1 MVFSSLKNAQLDALM
16 EISNVGVGNA
26 ATALSQ
32 MLNTSVEIRV
42 PSVKLL
48 EISDVPEH
56 LGGDDKAVLGMF
68 LKMLGDASGNM
79 LLIYPIESAERMV
92 GLLLQQD
99 LKGEELFSEM
109 ALSALKEVGNILASA
124 YLSALGTM
132 LNINL
137 ICSTPSISYDM
148 AGAIID
154 YTLIELCSSE
164 DKALVVETEFFLR
177 GDEVKGNFFLIPDPG
192 SLEVILA
199 AAGQGK

>member
-1 MVFSSLKNAQLDALM
+1 MVFSGLKNAQLDALM

-92 GLLLQQD
+92 SLLLQQD

-132 LNINL
+132 LSINL

>member
-1 MVFSSLKNAQLDALM
+1 MVFSGLKSAQLDALM

-42 PSVKLL
+42 PSVRLL
-48 EISDVPEH
+48 EISDVPDH
-56 LGGDDKAVLGMF
+56 LGGDDKPVLGMF
-68 LKMLGDASGNM
+68 LKMLGDAKGNM

-92 GLLLQQD
+92 SLLLQQD
-99 LKGEELFSEM
+99 IKGEELFSEL
-109 ALSALKEVGNILASA
+109 ALSALKEVGNILAST

-154 YTLIELCSSE
+154 YTLIELCSTE

>member
-1 MVFSSLKNAQLDALM
+1 M

-42 PSVKLL
+42 PRVKLL

-79 LLIYPIESAERMV
+79 LLIYPLESAERMV
-92 GLLLQQD
+92 SLLLQQD
-99 LKGEELFSEM
+99 IKGEELFSEM

-199 AAGQGK
+199 AAGQGG

>member
-1 MVFSSLKNAQLDALM
+1 MVFSGLKSSQLDALM

-42 PSVKLL
+42 PSIKLL

-68 LKMLGDASGNM
+68 LKMLGDANGNM
-79 LLIYPIESAERMV
+79 LFIYPIESAERMV
-92 GLLLQQD
+92 GLLLQQE
-99 LKGEELFSEM
+99 LKGEELFSEL

-199 AAGQGK
+199 AAGQGE

>member
-1 MVFSSLKNAQLDALM
+1 M

-42 PSVKLL
+42 PSIKLL
-48 EISDVPEH
+48 DISDVPEH

-79 LLIYPIESAERMV
+79 LFIYPIESAERMV
-92 GLLLQQD
+92 SLLLQQD
-99 LKGEELFSEM
+99 LKGEELFSEL

-164 DKALVVETEFFLR
+164 DKALLVETEFFLR

-199 AAGQGK
+199 AAGQGE

>member
-1 MVFSSLKNAQLDALM
+1 MVFSGLKSSQLDALM

-42 PSVKLL
+42 PSIKLL

-79 LLIYPIESAERMV
+79 LFIYPIESAERMV
-92 GLLLQQD
+92 SLLLQQD
-99 LKGEELFSEM
+99 LKGEELFSEL

-132 LNINL
+132 LSINL

-177 GDEVKGNFFLIPDPG
+177 GNEVKGNFFLIPDPG
-192 SLEVILA
+192 TLEVILA

>member
-1 MVFSSLKNAQLDALM
+1 MVFSGLKSAQLDALM

-42 PSVKLL
+42 PSIKLL

-79 LLIYPIESAERMV
+79 LFIYPIESAERMV
-92 GLLLQQD
+92 SLLLQQD
-99 LKGEELFSEM
+99 LKGEELFSEL

-192 SLEVILA
+192 SLEVILT
-199 AAGQGK
+199 AAGQGE

>member
-1 MVFSSLKNAQLDALM
+1 MVFSSLKSAQLDALM

-48 EISDVPEH
+48 DISDVPDH

-68 LKMLGDASGNM
+68 LKMLGDANGNM

-92 GLLLQQD
+92 SLLLQQD
-99 LKGEELFSEM
+99 TKGEELFSELS
-109 ALSALKEVGNILASA
+109 LSALKEVGNILAST

-154 YTLIELCSSE
+154 YTLIELCSTE

>member
-1 MVFSSLKNAQLDALM
+1 MVFSGLKSSQLDALM

-42 PSVKLL
+42 PSIKLL
-48 EISDVPEH
+48 DISDVPEH

-68 LKMLGDASGNM
+68 LKMLGDANGNM
-79 LLIYPIESAERMV
+79 LFIYPIESAERMV
-92 GLLLQQD
+92 GLLLQQE
-99 LKGEELFSEM
+99 LKGEELFSEL

-199 AAGQGK
+199 AAGQGE

>member
-1 MVFSSLKNAQLDALM
+1 MVFSGLKSAQLDALM

-48 EISDVPEH
+48 DISDVPDH
-56 LGGDDKAVLGMF
+56 LGGDDKPVLGMF
-68 LKMLGDASGNM
+68 LKMLGDAKGNM

-92 GLLLQQD
+92 SLLLQQD
-99 LKGEELFSEM
+99 IKGEELFSELS
-109 ALSALKEVGNILASA
+109 LSALKEVGNILAST

-154 YTLIELCSSE
+154 YTLIELCSTE

>member
-1 MVFSSLKNAQLDALM
+1 MVFSGLKTAQLDALM
-16 EISNVGVGNA
+16 EISNIGVGNA

-32 MLNTSVEIRV
+32 MLDTSVEIRV
-42 PSVKLL
+42 PSIKLL
-48 EISDVPEH
+48 DISDVPEH

-68 LKMLGDASGNM
+68 LKMLGDANGNM
-79 LLIYPIESAERMV
+79 LFIYPIESAERMV
-92 GLLLQQD
+92 SLLLQKD
-99 LKGEELFSEM
+99 LSGEELFSEM

-132 LNINL
+132 LSINL

>member
-1 MVFSSLKNAQLDALM
+1 MVFSGLKSIQLDALM

-42 PSVKLL
+42 PSVELL
-48 EISDVPEH
+48 DLSDVADH

-92 GLLLQQD
+92 SLLLQED
-99 LKGEELFSEM
+99 IRGEELFSELS
-109 ALSALKEVGNILASA
+109 LSALKEVGNILASA

-132 LNINL
+132 LDINL

-154 YTLIELCSSE
+154 STLIELCSTE
-164 DKALVVETEFFLR
+164 DKALVMETEFFLR
-177 GDEVKGNFFLIPDPG
+177 GDEVKGSFFLIPAPG
-192 SLEVILA
+192 SLQVILA

>member
-1 MVFSSLKNAQLDALM
+1 MVFSGLKKAQLDALM

-48 EISDVPEH
+48 DISDVPEH
-56 LGGDDKAVLGMF
+56 LGGDDNAVLGMF
-68 LKMLGDASGNM
+68 LKMLGDANGNM
-79 LLIYPIESAERMV
+79 LLIYPVESAERMV
-92 GLLLQQD
+92 SLLLQQD
-99 LKGEELFSEM
+99 VKGEELFSEM

-199 AAGQGK
+199 AAGQGQ

>member
-1 MVFSSLKNAQLDALM
+1 MVFSGLKSAQLDALM

-48 EISDVPEH
+48 EISDVPDH
-56 LGGDDKAVLGMF
+56 LGGDDKPVLGMF
-68 LKMLGDASGNM
+68 LKMLGDAKGNM

-92 GLLLQQD
+92 SLLLQQD
-99 LKGEELFSEM
+99 IKGEELFSE
-109 ALSALKEVGNILASA
+109 LSQSALKEVGNILAST

-132 LNINL
+132 LNLNL

-148 AGAIID
+148 VGAIID
-154 YTLIELCSSE
+154 YTLIELCSTE

>member
-1 MVFSSLKNAQLDALM
+1 MVFSGLKSSQLDALM

-32 MLNTSVEIRV
+32 MLDTSVEIRV
-42 PSVKLL
+42 PSIKLL

-68 LKMLGDASGNM
+68 LKMLGDANGNM
-79 LLIYPIESAERMV
+79 LFIYPIESAERMV

-99 LKGEELFSEM
+99 LKGEELFSEL

-199 AAGQGK
+199 AAGEGE

>member
-1 MVFSSLKNAQLDALM
+1 M

-48 EISDVPEH
+48 EISDVPDH

-68 LKMLGDASGNM
+68 LKMLGDAKGNM

-92 GLLLQQD
+92 SLLLQQD
-99 LKGEELFSEM
+99 IKGEELFSELS
-109 ALSALKEVGNILASA
+109 LSALKEVGNILAST

-154 YTLIELCSSE
+154 YTLIELCSAE

>member
-1 MVFSSLKNAQLDALM
+1 MVFSGLKNAQLDALM

-56 LGGDDKAVLGMF
+56 LGGADKAVLGMF

-92 GLLLQQD
+92 SLLLQQD

>member
-1 MVFSSLKNAQLDALM
+1 LVFSGLKSAQLDALM

-48 EISDVPEH
+48 EISDVPDH
-56 LGGDDKAVLGMF
+56 LGGDDKPVLGMF
-68 LKMLGDASGNM
+68 LKMLGDAKGNM

-92 GLLLQQD
+92 SLLLQQD
-99 LKGEELFSEM
+99 IKGEELFSELS
-109 ALSALKEVGNILASA
+109 LSALKEVGNILAST

-154 YTLIELCSSE
+154 YTLIELCSTE

>member
-1 MVFSSLKNAQLDALM
+1 LVFSGLKNAQLDALM

-99 LKGEELFSEM
+99 LKGEELFSEL

-132 LNINL
+132 LSINL

>member
-1 MVFSSLKNAQLDALM
+1 MVFSGLKNAQLDALM

-92 GLLLQQD
+92 SLLLQQD

>member
-1 MVFSSLKNAQLDALM
+1 LVFSGLKSAQLDALM

-48 EISDVPEH
+48 DISDVPDH
-56 LGGDDKAVLGMF
+56 LGGDDKPVLGMF
-68 LKMLGDASGNM
+68 LKMLGDAKGNM

-92 GLLLQQD
+92 SLLLQQD
-99 LKGEELFSEM
+99 IKGEELFSELS
-109 ALSALKEVGNILASA
+109 LSALKEVGNILAST

-154 YTLIELCSSE
+154 YTLIELCSTE